1 MKRMYQSK
9 MYQVNGTS
17 ALAPQKPSFR
27 IINGDAHSKKSTVQT
42 AQYLERKAIE
52 KLSQH
57 EVFVLCL
64 FVAAALVMSFVAS
77 FIHSN
82 AINSYASSVMDGSS
96 HEITVHSNDTLWS
109 IAENN
114 PIKGVSIEQQVNWIK
129 QRNNLSS
136 SNLQIGQTLEIPTV
150 SE

>member
-17 ALAPQKPSFR
+17 ALATQRPSFR
-27 IINGDAHSKKSTVQT
+27 VINGDIHSKKSTMQT
-42 AQYLERKAIE
+42 SQCLENKVVE

-57 EVFVLCL
+57 EVFVLSL
-64 FVAAALVMSFVAS
+64 FVSVALVISFVAS

-82 AINSYASSVMDGSS
+82 AINSYASSVMDSAS
-96 HEITVHSNDTLWS
+96 HAITVHSNDTLWS

-114 PIKGVSIEQQVNWIK
+114 PIKGVSIEQQVDWIK
-129 QRNNLSS
+129 LRNNLNS
-136 SNLQIGQTLEIPTV
+136 SNLQIGQVLEIPAATK
-150 SE
+150 